1 MSKQILVPDVGEAD
15 EVSVIEILVNIGD
28 VVSVDDSLVV
38 LESEKASMEIPSPF
52 AGRVTSI
59 TIKEGD
65 EVDEGDLLLEVDTAD
80 TAGTNN
86 DEDAASASK
95 EAKGSKQSADADAK
109 APSSDSQ
116 ANNAS
121 AENVSATTPSNEPTA
136 AVNAETTEAASSEQI
151 IVVPDVGEAKDIVV
165 TEILVSVGDTLSE
178 EDSILVLESEKA
190 SMEIPS
196 PMAGQVQALL
206 VAEGAEV
213 DEGDELIRLLVAIEP
228 SGSALSTIT
237 PVPEQTNDHSSVREP
252 DSADVPIAPQIQSS
266 QGAPAVAESGE
277 AADVYAGPAVRKQAR
292 ELGVVLSELKGSGRK
307 GRILKEDVQ
316 AYVKQRLSGVEPEG
330 VSLGVPTIPEVDF
343 SRWGE
348 VEDVALP
355 RIRQFSARNLHRSWL
370 NIPHVTQFD
379 EADVTELEAFRKEEN
394 ARLAADGKKL
404 TPLAFIVRACVSAL
418 REYPRFNSSIKSDF
432 TALTIK
438 QYINIGIAV
447 ETDDGL
453 MVPVIKN
460 ADQLGVVELA
470 EICGE
475 LAAAARN
482 KKLPMDAMQGATFTI
497 SSLGGIGGKAFT
509 PIVNAP
515 EVAIL
520 GVSRTS
526 VTPQWNGE
534 AFIPRSMLPL
544 SLSYDH
550 RAIDGAEAAR
560 FTHYLAEVLTDIRRL
575 VL

>member
-59 TIKEGD
+59 TIEEGD
-65 EVDEGDLLLEVDTAD
+65 EVDEGDLLLELDA
-80 TAGTNN
+80 AGTNN
-86 DEDAASASK
+86 EEDAASAK
-95 EAKGSKQSADADAK
+95 EPKGSKESADADAK

-116 ANNAS
+116 ASTAS
-121 AENVSATTPSNEPTA
+121 AENVAAATLVT
-136 AVNAETTEAASSEQI
+136 AETAEAASSEQI

-206 VAEGAEV
+206 VAEGAKV
-213 DEGDELIRLLVAIEP
+213 DEGDELIRLLVTVEP

-237 PVPEQTNDHSSVREP
+237 PVPEQTNDLSSVREP
-252 DSADVPIAPQIQSS
+252 RSTDVPIAPQTQSS
-266 QGAPAVAESGE
+266 QGALAVAENGE

-292 ELGVVLSELKGSGRK
+292 ELGVLLSEMKGSGRK

-316 AYVKQRLSGVEPEG
+316 AYVKQRLSGVELEG
-330 VSLGVPTIPEVDF
+330 GSPVVPTIPEVDF

-404 TPLAFIVRACVSAL
+404 TPLAFIVRACVRAL

-438 QYINIGIAV
+438 KYINIGIAV

-560 FTHYLAEVLTDIRRL
+560 FARYLAEVLTDIRRL

>member
-65 EVDEGDLLLEVDTAD
+65 EVDEGDLLLELD

-86 DEDAASASK
+86 EEDAASASK
-95 EAKGSKQSADADAK
+95 EPKGSRESADADAQ

-121 AENVSATTPSNEPTA
+121 AANVAATTQANEPTA
-136 AVNAETTEAASSEQI
+136 AVNAEIAKAASSEQI

-213 DEGDELIRLLVAIEP
+213 DEGDELIRLLVTVEP
-228 SGSALSTIT
+228 SGSVLSTST
-237 PVPEQTNDHSSVREP
+237 PAPEQTSDHSSVREP
-252 DSADVPIAPQIQSS
+252 GSADVPVAPQIQSS

-292 ELGVVLSELKGSGRK
+292 ELGVRLSEMKGSGRK

-330 VSLGVPTIPEVDF
+330 GSPAGPTIPEVDF

-560 FTHYLAEVLTDIRRL
+560 FTRYLAEVLTDIRRL

>member
-65 EVDEGDLLLEVDTAD
+65 EVDEGDLLLEVDTA
-80 TAGTNN
+80 GTNN
-86 DEDAASASK
+86 EEDAASASK

-121 AENVSATTPSNEPTA
+121 AENVSATTPANEPTA

-292 ELGVVLSELKGSGRK
+292 ELGVVLRELKGSGRK

-316 AYVKQRLSGVEPEG
+316 AYVKQRLSGVKPEG

>member
-15 EVSVIEILVNIGD
+15 EVSVIEILVNVGD

-65 EVDEGDLLLEVDTAD
+65 EVDEGDLLLELD
-80 TAGTNN
+80 TAGTDNA
-86 DEDAASASK
+86 EDVASASK
-95 EAKGSKQSADADAK
+95 EPKESKENKESADAENDA
-109 APSSDSQ
+109 
-116 ANNAS
+116 
-121 AENVSATTPSNEPTA
+121 ATTMANEPTD
-136 AVNAETTEAASSEQI
+136 AVSVETAEATSSEQI
-151 IVVPDVGEAKDIVV
+151 IKVPDVGEAKDIVV

-196 PMAGQVQALL
+196 PMAGQVQAVL

-213 DEGDELIRLLVAIEP
+213 DEGDELIRLLVTVAP
-228 SGSALSTIT
+228 SGSALSTST
-237 PVPEQTNDHSSVREP
+237 PAAEQTNDHAKVKEP
-252 DSADVPIAPQIQSS
+252 GSADVSTAPQIQSS
-266 QGAPAVAESGE
+266 QGAPAVAESSE

-292 ELGVVLSELKGSGRK
+292 ELGVLLSQVKGSGRK

-316 AYVKQRLSGVEPEG
+316 AYVKQRLSGGATEG
-330 VSLGVPTIPEVDF
+330 GSSSGIPAVPEVDF

-394 ARLAADGKKL
+394 ARLATDGKKL
-404 TPLAFIVRACVSAL
+404 TPLAFIVRACISAL
-418 REYPRFNSSIKSDF
+418 REYPRFNASIKSDF
-432 TALTIK
+432 SALTIK

-470 EICGE
+470 EVCGE
-475 LAAAARN
+475 LAAAARD

-497 SSLGGIGGKAFT
+497 SSLGGIGGTAFT

-526 VTPQWNGE
+526 VAPQWNGE
-534 AFIPRSMLPL
+534 SFVPRTMLPL

-560 FTHYLAEVLTDIRRL
+560 FTRYLAEVLTDIRRL
-575 VL
+575 IL

>member
-65 EVDEGDLLLEVDTAD
+65 EVDEGDLLLEVDTA
-80 TAGTNN
+80 GTNN
-86 DEDAASASK
+86 EEDAASASK

-121 AENVSATTPSNEPTA
+121 AENVSATTPANEPTA

-348 VEDVALP
+348 GEDVALP

-404 TPLAFIVRACVSAL
+404 TLLAFIVRACVSAL

>member
-65 EVDEGDLLLEVDTAD
+65 EVDEGDLLLELD

-86 DEDAASASK
+86 EEDAASASK
-95 EAKGSKQSADADAK
+95 EPKGSRESADADAQ

-121 AENVSATTPSNEPTA
+121 AANVAATTQANEPTA
-136 AVNAETTEAASSEQI
+136 AVNAEIAKAASSEQI

-213 DEGDELIRLLVAIEP
+213 DEGDELIRLLVTVEP
-228 SGSALSTIT
+228 SGSVLSTST
-237 PVPEQTNDHSSVREP
+237 PAPEQTSDHSSVREP
-252 DSADVPIAPQIQSS
+252 GSADVPVAPQIQSS

-292 ELGVVLSELKGSGRK
+292 ELGVRLSEMKGSGRK

-330 VSLGVPTIPEVDF
+330 GSPAGPTIPEVDF
-343 SRWGE
+343 SRWGD

-560 FTHYLAEVLTDIRRL
+560 FTRYLAEVLTDIRRL

>member
-65 EVDEGDLLLEVDTAD
+65 EVDEGDLLLELD

-86 DEDAASASK
+86 EEDAASASK
-95 EAKGSKQSADADAK
+95 EPKGSRESADADAQ

-121 AENVSATTPSNEPTA
+121 AANVAATTQANEPTA
-136 AVNAETTEAASSEQI
+136 AVNAEIAKAASSEQI

-213 DEGDELIRLLVAIEP
+213 DEGDELIRLLVTVEP
-228 SGSALSTIT
+228 SGSVLSTST
-237 PVPEQTNDHSSVREP
+237 PAPEQTSDHSSVREP
-252 DSADVPIAPQIQSS
+252 GSADVPVAPQIQSS

-292 ELGVVLSELKGSGRK
+292 ELGVRLSEMKGSGRK

-330 VSLGVPTIPEVDF
+330 GSPGGPTIPEVDF

-560 FTHYLAEVLTDIRRL
+560 FTRYLAEVLTDIRRL

>member
-65 EVDEGDLLLEVDTAD
+65 EVDEGDLLLEVDTA
-80 TAGTNN
+80 GTNN
-86 DEDAASASK
+86 EEDAASASK
-95 EAKGSKQSADADAK
+95 EAKGSKQSAEADAK

-121 AENVSATTPSNEPTA
+121 AENVAATTPANEPTA
-136 AVNAETTEAASSEQI
+136 AVNAETAEAASSEQI

-213 DEGDELIRLLVAIEP
+213 DEGDELIRLLVTVEP

-252 DSADVPIAPQIQSS
+252 DSADVPIAAQIQSS

-292 ELGVVLSELKGSGRK
+292 ELGVLLSEMKGSGRK

-316 AYVKQRLSGVEPEG
+316 AYVKQRLSGVETEG
-330 VSLGVPTIPEVDF
+330 GSPVVPTIPEVDF

-370 NIPHVTQFD
+370 NVPHVTQFD

-482 KKLPMDAMQGATFTI
+482 KKLPMDAMHGATFTI

-560 FTHYLAEVLTDIRRL
+560 FTRYLAEVLTDIRRL